1 MHLKPLA
8 LLAIL
13 LATVFVPADH
23 AQAQSAA
30 AAELIA
36 SLGLRES
43 ETASRDLPNWRKPDK
58 IVVLTDSQQ
67 RIDWLAEIAPGVELV
82 AAANSTSIL
91 REIADAQ
98 VFVGFCLLP
107 AIQAG
112 SELTWVQAMSAGVGR
127 CTADNTLRERGVLL
141 TNAQRLYGPAMS
153 EHTIA
158 LLLALNRR
166 LDNSAMQRARKCWDC
181 GRDYGDPS
189 RWELPG
195 RTMLVVGLGGIGT
208 EVARKAH
215 ALGMRVIA
223 TRNSRREGPE
233 FVEYVGLADEL
244 MGLVP
249 QADAIV
255 NVTPLTA
262 ATTGLFDAAFFKAMK
277 PTAYFINIGRGRS
290 VVTGDLVAAL
300 KNNELA
306 GAGLDVTDPE
316 PLPADHELWTL
327 PRVIITPHV
336 SASSDKSSD
345 RRWILVKENLRRYIA
360 GEPMLSVVDLER
372 GY

>member
-1 MHLKPLA
+1 MHLKLPG
-8 LLAIL
+8 LLAVL
-13 LATVFVPADH
+13 LAMIFVPIEEVH
-23 AQAQSAA
+23 AQSAEA
-30 AAELIA
+30 VELIA
-36 SLGLRES
+36 SLDLRAS
-43 ETASRDLPNWRKPDK
+43 ETASRDLPNWRKPVK

-67 RIDWLAEIAPGVELV
+67 RIDWLAEVAPGVELV
-82 AAANSTSIL
+82 AAANSESIL
-91 REIADAQ
+91 REISDAQ
-98 VFVGFCLLP
+98 VFLGFCLLS
-107 AIQAG
+107 AIKAG
-112 SELTWVQAMSAGVGR
+112 TGLIWVQTMSAGVGR
-127 CTADNTLRERGVLL
+127 CTADNTLQERGVLL

-153 EHTIA
+153 EHVIA

-166 LDNSAMQRARKCWDC
+166 FDLFIRQQAKARQD
-181 GRDYGDPS
+181 RVLEHGDAGT
-189 RWELPG
+189 WELPG

-208 EVARKAH
+208 EIARKAN

-223 TRNSRREGPE
+223 TRNSSRAGPD

-244 MGLVP
+244 MELVP

-255 NVTPLTA
+255 NVTPLTP
-262 ATTGLFDAAFFKAMK
+262 ATTALCDAAFFKAMK
-277 PTAYFINIGRGRS
+277 PTAYFINTGRGRS
-290 VVTGDLVAAL
+290 VVTDDLVEAL
-300 KNNELA
+300 KRGELA

-336 SASSDKSSD
+336 SARSDKSGQ

>member
-1 MHLKPLA
+1 MHLKLLG

-13 LATVFVPADH
+13 LAISCLSADD
-23 AQAQSAA
+23 ARAQSAEA
-30 AAELIA
+30 VELIA
-36 SLGLRES
+36 SLGLRAS
-43 ETASRDLPNWRKPDK
+43 GTASRDLPNWRRPKK
-58 IVVLTDSQQ
+58 IVVLTGSQQ
-67 RIDWLAEIAPGVELV
+67 RIDWLAEVAPGVELV
-82 AAANSTSIL
+82 AAANSQSIL

-98 VFVGFCLLP
+98 VFLGFCFLP
-107 AIQAG
+107 AIKAG
-112 SELTWVQAMSAGVGR
+112 GELTWVQAMSAGVGR
-127 CTADNTLRERGVLL
+127 CTADSTLKDRGVLL

-153 EHTIA
+153 EHAIA
-158 LLLALNRR
+158 FLLALNRR
-166 LDNSAMQRARKCWDC
+166 FDLFIEQQAKARQD
-181 GRDYGDPS
+181 RVLEHGDAS
-189 RWELPG
+189 TWELPG

-208 EVARKAH
+208 EVARRAN

-223 TRNSRREGPE
+223 TRNSRREGPD

-244 MGLVP
+244 MELVP

-255 NVTPLTA
+255 NVTPLTP
-262 ATTGLFDAAFFKAMK
+262 ATTGLFDAAFFRAMK

-290 VVTGDLVAAL
+290 VVTDDLVAAL
-300 KNNELA
+300 KNGELA

-316 PLPADHELWTL
+316 PLPAEHELWTL

-336 SASSDKSSD
+336 SARSDKSGQ
-345 RRWILVKENLRRYIA
+345 RRWILVKENLRRYVA

>member
-1 MHLKPLA
+1 MHLKLPG

-13 LATVFVPADH
+13 LAIHCVSVDDAH
-23 AQAQSAA
+23 AQSAEA
-30 AAELIA
+30 VDLIA
-36 SLGLRES
+36 SLGLRAS
-43 ETASRDLPNWRKPDK
+43 KTASRDLPNWRKPAK

-67 RIDWLAEIAPGVELV
+67 RIDWLAEVAPGVELV
-82 AAANSTSIL
+82 AAANPEMIL
-91 REIADAQ
+91 REISDAQ
-98 VFVGFCLLP
+98 VFLGFCLLP
-107 AIQAG
+107 AIKTG
-112 SELTWVQAMSAGVGR
+112 TGLTWVQSMSAGVGG
-127 CTADNTLRERGVLL
+127 CTADKTLQERGVLL

-153 EHTIA
+153 EHAIG

-166 LDNSAMQRARKCWDC
+166 FDRFIRQQAKARQD
-181 GRDYGDPS
+181 RVLAHGDAAT
-189 RWELPG
+189 WELPG
-195 RTMLVVGLGGIGT
+195 RTLLVVGLGGIGT
-208 EVARKAH
+208 EVARKAN

-244 MGLVP
+244 MDLVP

-255 NVTPLTA
+255 NVTPLTP

-277 PTAYFINIGRGRS
+277 ATAYFINIGRGRS
-290 VVTGDLVAAL
+290 VVTDDLVAAL
-300 KNNELA
+300 KNYELA

-316 PLPADHELWTL
+316 PLPGDHELWTL
-327 PRVIITPHV
+327 PRAIITPHV
-336 SASSDKSSD
+336 SARSDKSGQ

>member
-1 MHLKPLA
+1 MHLKLTG

-13 LATVFVPADH
+13 LANFLLPTGYAL
-23 AQAQSAA
+23 AQSAEA
-30 AAELIA
+30 TDLIDQ
-36 SLGLRES
+36 LGLRAS
-43 ETASRDLPNWRKPDK
+43 KTASRDLPGWRKPEK

-67 RIDWLAEIAPGVELV
+67 RIDWLAEAAPDVELV
-82 AAANSTSIL
+82 AVESPDAIMA
-91 REIADAQ
+91 EIADAQ
-98 VFVGFCLLP
+98 VFVGFCMLS
-107 AIQAG
+107 AIKAG
-112 SELTWVQAMSAGVGR
+112 TELAWVQSMSAGVGR
-127 CTADNTLRERGVLL
+127 CTRDGTLKDRGILL

-166 LDNSAMQRARKCWDC
+166 FDRFFRQQAQSNWD
-181 GRDYGDPS
+181 RSLEHGDGGT
-189 RWELPG
+189 WELPG

-223 TRNSRREGPE
+223 TRNSRREGPD

-244 MGLVP
+244 MELVP

-255 NVTPLTA
+255 NVTPLTP
-262 ATTGLFDAAFFKAMK
+262 ATTGLFDAAFFEAMK
-277 PTAYFINIGRGRS
+277 PTAYFIKNGRGRS
-290 VVTGDLVAAL
+290 VVTDDLIAAL

-306 GAGLDVTDPE
+306 GAGLDVTEPE
-316 PLPADHELWTL
+316 PLPADNELWSM

-336 SASSDKSSD
+336 SSRSDKSRD
-345 RRWILVKENLRRYIA
+345 RTWVMVKENLRRYMA